1 MSSSTTREVAHRQL
15 IEEIALLEDLLAENG
30 PPEDHDRRWS
40 LHLIQVM
47 LRLRR
52 QRLRE
57 FATEA
62 G

>member
-1 MSSSTTREVAHRQL
+1 MPTMTNREAAHRQL
-15 IEEIALLEDLLAENG
+15 VEEIALLEDLLAENG

-57 FATEA
+57 LATEA